1 MNISKE
7 CRLGTKP
14 LEIQRRLQ
22 EVFVVENTQKSTVYE
37 WCSRFK
43 KGQVEFHD
51 KPRTGHPS
59 EVDDVA
65 LRENVE
71 ANTRQ
76 ATRELETVLGC
87 SHTSVRQHLKS
98 MGKVNKLGDLV
109 PHELNEA
116 QQAACVTIS
125 ASHLSSTS
133 LNLSSLVTGDEKWII
148 WVNIHRKRQW
158 VDNGSPGETDVKM
171 ISRGRKVMLSCWW
184 NSQGMFH

>member
-1 MNISKE
+1 M
-7 CRLGTKP
+7 
-14 LEIQRRLQ
+14 
-22 EVFVVENTQKSTVYE
+22 
-37 WCSRFK
+37 
-43 KGQVEFHD
+43 EFHD
-51 KPRTGHPS
+51 KLRTGRPS

-76 ATRELETVLGC
+76 MTRELGMLLGFN
-87 SHTSVRQHLKS
+87 HTSVRQHLKS

-116 QQAACVTIS
+116 QRAACVTIS

-158 VDNGSPGETDVKM
+158 VDKGSPGETDDKM
-171 ISRGRKVMLSCWW
+171 ISRGRKVMLSCW
-184 NSQGMFH
+184 